1 MREFTASQQLLAM
14 LVSYYSIICTIRSIL
29 EYAVQAWQD
38 IPEYLS
44 SRLESIQKRAL
55 KIVHPSCNYREALVL
70 ANLDT
75 LSSRR
80 ESLCQK
86 FVSSMRNCPDHPL
99 SFLCPNVEYVN
110 VPYNLRS
117 GHKKSRTR
125 RFRTKRTEDFLTFK
139 Y

>member
-1 MREFTASQQLLAM
+1 MRLPGHVRPLRQRTDRVRMSGPL
-14 LVSYYSIICTIRSIL
+14 
-29 EYAVQAWQD
+29 
-38 IPEYLS
+38 P
-44 SRLESIQKRAL
+44 KG
-55 KIVHPSCNYREALVL
+55 KIVHPSSNYREALVL

-117 GHKKSRTR
+117 GHKKSITR